1 MIKGYY
7 TMILRMINMDAFDR
21 AFQKC
26 SKDEQETILKM
37 TPQEFS
43 KALLQSFKVRDTDGD

>member
-21 AFQKC
+21 AFQQC
-26 SKDEQETILKM
+26 SKDEQEAILKM